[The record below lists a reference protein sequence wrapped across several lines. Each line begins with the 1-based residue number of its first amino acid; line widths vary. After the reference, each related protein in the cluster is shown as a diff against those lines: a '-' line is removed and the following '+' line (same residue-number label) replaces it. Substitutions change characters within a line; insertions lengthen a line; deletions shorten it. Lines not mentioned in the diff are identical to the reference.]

1 MTHLPADFLV
11 VRTRAPRMT
20 PEERRDAI
28 IDAVIPLLRERG
40 REVSTKQ
47 IAEAAGVAEGTLFRA
62 FGDKESIFSAAL
74 VRYFDPQPF
83 RDALRAI
90 DPDEPTED
98 KLRQVFVLFRER
110 FEGVIGFMSAM
121 RMESGAPPQVV
132 KRDEPPFEVLDQVFR
147 PDELTVS
154 PRMLGYYLRI
164 IAFSTSLH
172 PFNDIHRFSIDEL
185 VQFVAHGVLPPA
197 APATAPPGKKD

>member
-1 MTHLPADFLV
+1 MTNLPADFVV
-11 VRTRAPRMT
+11 VRTRASRMS

-40 REVSTKQ
+40 REVSTRQ
-47 IAEAAGVAEGTLFRA
+47 LAEAAGVAEGTLFRA
-62 FGDKESIFSAAL
+62 FGDKESIFSAAI
-74 VRYFDPQPF
+74 VRHFDPRPF
-83 RDALRAI
+83 RDALRGI

-121 RMESGAPPQVV
+121 HMESGPPPQVM
-132 KRDEPPFEVLDQVFR
+132 KREEHPFEVLDRVFR

-154 PRMLGYYLRI
+154 PQMLGYYLRI

-185 VQFVAHGVLPPA
+185 VRFVAHGVLPTA
-197 APATAPPGKKD
+197 ASATPPPGKKN